1 MAYVL
6 GIDGGATKTEA
17 ILISSD
23 GRVIGVGRGG
33 PSNYH
38 AAGIEAT
45 RQGIAEAVAEAHAA
59 AGVAAGPCAAA
70 FLGLAG
76 LVSPRDRAII
86 YALARELHLA
96 PDDAIGIDHD
106 CRIALAGG
114 LSGRPG
120 IVQIAGTGS
129 STFGVN
135 AAGEAWRAGGWGQ
148 LLADEGSGYWFGL
161 RAMQSAVGAY
171 DGRLGDTILLD
182 RIQDAL
188 QLKDMN
194 DIMQRLYFDG
204 MGKREIAALAPLVLD
219 AARAGDR
226 IARELVDEGMGHL
239 AACVDAMARRLK
251 MTGAPVEIALV
262 GGLFQAENVVV
273 ESFRATVADYL
284 GAFEVRTPELS
295 PAAGAAL
302 LALDMAGAEASPAA
316 LRALRQR
323 STGEE

>member
-239 AACVDAMARRLK
+239 AACVDAVARRLK

-262 GGLFQAENVVV
+262 GGLFQAEDVVV

>member
-1 MAYVL
+1 MAYAL

-135 AAGEAWRAGGWGQ
+135 VAGEAWRAGGWGQ

-182 RIQDAL
+182 RVQDAL

-204 MGKREIAALAPLVLD
+204 MDKSEIAALAPLVLD
-219 AARAGDR
+219 AAYAGDR
-226 IARELVDEGMGHL
+226 IARELVDEGMGQL
-239 AACVDAMARRLK
+239 AACVDAVARRLK

-262 GGLFQAENVVV
+262 GGLFRAEDVVV
-273 ESFRATVADYL
+273 EPFRAAVADYL
-284 GAFEVRTPELS
+284 TAFEVRRPELS

-302 LALDMAGAEASPAA
+302 LALDMAGAEASPAV
-316 LRALRQR
+316 LQALRQR
-323 STGEE
+323 SAGEE